1 MEIQY
6 QGEHLGYGQ
15 FGNIMVILSF
25 SAALLSA
32 LSYLFAVIRK
42 NDDPS
47 AWIKLARTSFTL
59 HASGTIGIVILLYY
73 LIHGHF
79 FEYYYIWQHSN
90 TVLPYKI
97 YVGLF
102 MGEDRKVVFLSGLS
116 GMLFYPSLSS
126 IKRNIGKH
134 LSCFL

>member
-90 TVLPYKI
+90 TVLPIKYMWACLWEGQEGSFLI
-97 YVGLF
+97 WSF
-102 MGEDRKVVFLSGLS
+102 WHVV
-116 GMLFYPSLSS
+116 YPSLSS